1 MNEQE
6 SVAFF
11 PSLKEEVTVSL
22 SSFPFLSEGIEIL
35 AVQFQSVS
43 GARVPC
49 ATSSL
54 LSGVVNIYEICW
66 VFACELYAFTEMV
79 SCLLVLVPTFCCFIG
94 KTMVVCGATK
104 AYRSCVVMLSFAST
118 LMSRKEEGEWSIPP
132 LSSVLVQM
140 V

>member
-66 VFACELYAFTEMV
+66 VFACELYAFTE
-79 SCLLVLVPTFCCFIG
+79 IG
-94 KTMVVCGATK
+94 K
-104 AYRSCVVMLSFAST
+104 LSV
-118 LMSRKEEGEWSIPP
+118 SIGSHF
-132 LSSVLVQM
+132 LLFHWKNDGGLWGDESIS
-140 V
+140 